1 MHFQIFFQLPDLQKK
16 IKYPF
21 VHFTYSFLDVKD
33 DPRLAHL
40 SADEVNSEFDYSDS
54 TSDSDSDSDSECDG
68 SINSDEQELEDME
81 VISRGLLSHEG
92 NTRDGHSRPRLQD
105 TNNLRQS

>member
-81 VISRGLLSHEG
+81 VISRGLLS
-92 NTRDGHSRPRLQD
+92 PRGMEEK
-105 TNNLRQS
+105 N